1 MKLPLKLSS
10 IDQEHLQE
18 LYDAAK
24 VSRDQLP
31 YTDQFDVLWQGFQ
44 DRTFK
49 NADREQVYAAL
60 LKYSR
65 SGSVPAIELA
75 AVDVSEDQLKF
86 LKGTVSKHAKGGK
99 ILPYSDE
106 FENAR
111 RDFNRSNKTE
121 FNEGDFWRAMMK
133 LQAGRRRPPVR
144 KKAVK
149 VEVDDDGSGDDAD

>member
-1 MKLPLKLSS
+1 MKPPIKLSS

-24 VSRDQLP
+24 VARDQLP
-31 YTDQFDVLWQGFQ
+31 YTDQFDALWEGFQ

-65 SGSVPAIELA
+65 SGSVPAIESA
-75 AVDVSEDQLKF
+75 AVTLTEDQLKF

-106 FENAR
+106 LENAR
-111 RDFNRSNKTE
+111 RDFNKQNGTE
-121 FNEGDFWRAMMK
+121 LTAAELWRAMMK
-133 LQAGRRRPPVR
+133 LQASRRRPPVR

-149 VEVDDDGSGDDAD
+149 VEAEDEADDGE